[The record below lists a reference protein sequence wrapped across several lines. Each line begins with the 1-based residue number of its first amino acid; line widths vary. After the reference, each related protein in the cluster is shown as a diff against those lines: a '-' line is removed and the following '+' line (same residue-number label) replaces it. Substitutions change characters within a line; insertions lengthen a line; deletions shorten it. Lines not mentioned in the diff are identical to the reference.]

1 MVQEHN
7 MPHHPRIAIIGGG
20 PGGLAL
26 ARILQVN
33 GIASTVFEAEEH
45 ALVRPQGG
53 SLDLHADTGQRALRL
68 AGLEAEFLAAARY
81 EDQGMRLC
89 DADGS
94 IKFDFP
100 EGEESDRPEI
110 GRTLLRQMLI
120 ESLGDDVIR
129 WDSRVTAIEP
139 EEGGYAVVTAGAHE
153 TFDLVVGADGAWSR
167 VRPLVS
173 PAVPEYGGV
182 TFVEMGIDD
191 VDTRYPDV
199 AALIGRGKMFAFGH
213 NRTLIVQRNGGG
225 HVRIYVALRVP
236 ADWDR
241 LSGLPAPVA
250 KLLLIS
256 LLDDL
261 AEPLL
266 DIVQATEDW
275 VMVRQIHALPIGHCW
290 SNRPGITLIGDAA
303 HLMSPFGGDG
313 VNLAMADAA
322 DLALALAQGGDWRAA
337 IARFERMMC
346 ERAEMPATGAAMG
359 LAGAVSTNGV
369 QHAIDRFREMIEMA

>member
-1 MVQEHN
+1 
-7 MPHHPRIAIIGGG
+7 MPQHPRIAIIGGG
-20 PGGLAL
+20 PGGLTL

-53 SLDLHADTGQRALRL
+53 SLDLHADTAQRALRL

-94 IKFDFP
+94 IRFDFP
-100 EGEESDRPEI
+100 EGEESDRPEVD
-110 GRTLLRQMLI
+110 RTLLRKMLI
-120 ESLGDDVIR
+120 ESLDDSVIR
-129 WDSRVTAIEP
+129 WDSRVTAVEQADD
-139 EEGGYAVVTAGAHE
+139 GHAVVTSAGHE

-182 TFVEMGIDD
+182 AFVEMGIDD
-191 VDTRYPDV
+191 VDARFPEV
-199 AALIGRGKMFAFGH
+199 AALIGRGKMFAFGR
-213 NRTLIVQRNGGG
+213 NRTLIAQRNGGG
-225 HVRIYVALRVP
+225 HVRIYAALRVP
-236 ADWDR
+236 VEWDR
-241 LSGLPAPVA
+241 LSGLSAPVA

-256 LLDDL
+256 LLEDM

-266 DIVQATEDW
+266 DIVRATEDW
-275 VMVRQIHALPIGHCW
+275 VVVRQIHALPIGHRW
-290 SNRPGITLIGDAA
+290 PNRPGITLIGDAA

-322 DLALALAQGGDWRAA
+322 DLALALAQGGEWREAV
-337 IARFERMMC
+337 ARFETLMC

-359 LAGAVSTNGV
+359 LAGAVSTNGG
-369 QHAIDRFREMIEMA
+369 QHAIDRFRGMIEMA

>member
-1 MVQEHN
+1 
-7 MPHHPRIAIIGGG
+7 
-20 PGGLAL
+20 
-26 ARILQVN
+26 
-33 GIASTVFEAEEH
+33 VFEAEEH

-53 SLDLHADTGQRALRL
+53 SLDLHADTAQRALRL

-100 EGEESDRPEI
+100 QGQEDDRPEVD
-110 GRTLLRQMLI
+110 RTLLRQMLI
-120 ESLGDDVIR
+120 DSLDDGVIR

-139 EEGGYAVVTAGAHE
+139 GDGGYAVVTGAGRE
-153 TFDLVVGADGAWSR
+153 TFDLVGADGAWSR

-173 PAVPEYGGV
+173 PAVPDYGGV
-182 TFVEMGIDD
+182 TFVEMGIDE
-191 VDTRYPDV
+191 VDTRYPEI
-199 AALIGRGKMFAFGH
+199 AAFIGRGKMFAFGH
-213 NRTLIVQRNGGG
+213 NRTLIAQRNGGG

-241 LSGLPAPVA
+241 LTGLSAPVA

-256 LLDDL
+256 ELEDMAD
-261 AEPLL
+261 PLL
-266 DIVQATEDW
+266 DIVRATEDW
-275 VMVRQIHALPIGHCW
+275 VAVRQIHALPIGHRW
-290 SNRPGITLIGDAA
+290 ASRPGITLIGDAA

-322 DLALALAQGGDWRAA
+322 DLALALARGGAWREAV
-337 IARFERMMC
+337 ARFEALMC
-346 ERAEMPATGAAMG
+346 ERAVMPATGAAMG

-369 QHAIDRFREMIEMA
+369 QHAIDRFRDMIEMA